1 MTTGKARALALAL
14 ILALP
19 ASAVLAQGAQIAFGG
34 VRQDTSA
41 PVEVASDALSVDQTD
56 GTAVFKG
63 NVEIAQGEMRLSAAE
78 VRVVYA
84 ADSQRISRL
93 QASGGVTLVSGP
105 DAAEAATADYDID
118 SGRIVMEGD
127 VLLVQGNSTL
137 AAQRMTVDTVAGTAE
152 MEGRVRTVLQPSE

>member
-56 GTAVFKG
+56 GPAVFKG